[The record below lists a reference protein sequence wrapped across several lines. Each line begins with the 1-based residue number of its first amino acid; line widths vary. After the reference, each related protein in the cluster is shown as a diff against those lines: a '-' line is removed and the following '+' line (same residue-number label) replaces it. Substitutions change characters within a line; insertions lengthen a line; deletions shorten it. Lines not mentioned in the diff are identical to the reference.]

1 MSKQE
6 DFWVECA
13 SEALDMAG
21 VTATDEQIK
30 EIAATVQ
37 GAHENYG
44 MAFYSPPS
52 SDRLSSIDREWK
64 EKYSALEREF
74 ERYRGGAE
82 KAVRVAL
89 RQRHDDSVSI
99 TADGSVFRHGG
110 RTEQIL

>member
-1 MSKQE
+1 MSKADE
-6 DFWVECA
+6 FWIECA

-52 SDRLSSIDREWK
+52 SDRVSSVEREWK
-64 EKYSALEREF
+64 AKYAALEKEF
-74 ERYRGGAE
+74 ERYRNGAE
-82 KAVRVAL
+82 KAVGRAL
-89 RQRHDDSVSI
+89 GQPHDAPIGIKD
-99 TADGSVFRHGG
+99 DGSVYRFDG
-110 RTEQIL
+110 RITQIA

>member
-1 MSKQE
+1 MSKQDE
-6 DFWVECA
+6 FWIECA

-21 VTATDEQIK
+21 VSATDEQIK

-52 SDRLSSIDREWK
+52 SDRVSSIEREWK
-64 EKYSALEREF
+64 SKLDALQAEF
-74 ERYRGGAE
+74 DRYRGGAE

-89 RQRHDDSVSI
+89 RQRHDESVSI
-99 TADGSVFRHGG
+99 RSDGSVFRHGG